1 MVPTVAVIMQVKHI
15 VFIPRIG
22 KTSIPVIN
30 ADKME
35 ASGMIVGTHAS

>member
-15 VFIPRIG
+15 VFIPGIG

-30 ADKME
+30 ADKMP
-35 ASGMIVGTHAS
+35 IF